1 MKKGYNF
8 FLNLLKVK
16 LYTLHRKKIN
26 LTFLRGGE
34 EGAGIWAL
42 SITINFAGYHCGE
55 SNSLQLELFQYN
67 YYY

>member
-26 LTFLRGGE
+26 LIFFLGGGGE

-55 SNSLQLELFQYN
+55 SNSLQ
-67 YYY
+67 